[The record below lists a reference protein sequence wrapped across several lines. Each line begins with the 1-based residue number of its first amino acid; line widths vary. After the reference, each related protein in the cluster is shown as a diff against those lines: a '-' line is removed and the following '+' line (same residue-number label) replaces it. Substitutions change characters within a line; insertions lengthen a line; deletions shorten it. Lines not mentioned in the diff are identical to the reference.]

1 MPIAL
6 LLAMWQ
12 KVDNITAGT
21 SYTLYRLMVVLTNP
35 VYDHRY
41 RLAFYNSSGALLD
54 FAEVQVDWDVD
65 IVPAGQTILKEYVLT
80 KTAPTGTSYLR
91 VEGYASGDWLKL
103 DNLCLTVNNT
113 CNNLTSGGTIGSN
126 QVLCKNVSSTPAA
139 LTSVTCTIRW

>member
-1 MPIAL
+1 M
-6 LLAMWQ
+6 
-12 KVDNITAGT
+12 
-21 SYTLYRLMVVLTNP
+21 
-35 VYDHRY
+35 
-41 RLAFYNSSGALLD
+41 
-54 FAEVQVDWDVD
+54 
-65 IVPAGQTILKEYVLT
+65 KEYVLT

-139 LTSVTCTIRW
+139 LTSVTAPSGGDTGQTIQYQWYQATSLENGACPTNVAGSSKYTAISGATAATYTPGAI